1 MDYYLQISNL
11 VSLIMHKSMAIKEY
25 HKLKII
31 KLSIT
36 LSINFIS
43 ENSRHRYPWIC
54 SVRSKDPV
62 LQYQHYCAVTLLSRP
77 PGPAVLVGPAH
88 CTYLCKASDGS
99 VLDNCCCAGPNLCN
113 DDVSR

>member
-1 MDYYLQISNL
+1 MRCSVARQIEYD
-11 VSLIMHKSMAIKEY
+11 LI
-25 HKLKII
+25 
-31 KLSIT
+31 T
-36 LSINFIS
+36 S
-43 ENSRHRYPWIC
+43 EHSRHRYPWIC

-99 VLDNCCCAGPNLCN
+99 VLDNCCCDGPNLCN